1 MRLRAGIGRWWRL
14 RSLAVRLTV
23 IATAVLAAGLI
34 VGAAGMATLFFH
46 GRVDAVDDNAQTET
60 ATITSLVTSGQLPDP
75 LPAPADQPVLAQV
88 VDAAGTVLAATPS
101 ASRVVPLLALSQV
114 HSRPAGQAFTTQAS
128 ALGSAPLRVI
138 VSPTRL
144 HGAVV
149 TVVSAVLYTDVHG
162 TLTAML
168 RTLAIAV
175 PIVLVAVAMATWI
188 AVGSALTPVDELRAA
203 ADRVADTR
211 GRTAPQLPVLE
222 SRDELARLAETL
234 NRMLARLHSA
244 TDQQVTF
251 IADAAHELRSPLASI
266 RTQLDVALSTPTD
279 ATEWQQVAS
288 DVRTDVERVSAL
300 ADDLLLLAKLDS
312 GVSPSPLR
320 VDLRAA
326 AGLPG
331 APLDVEGDPLAL
343 RRALD
348 NLISNARRHARQSV
362 QVSARRENGDVVIYV
377 DDDGNGVADH
387 DRERVFQRWLRLD
400 DARDRDHGGAGLGLA
415 IARSV
420 ARSHGGDV
428 NLTDSPLGGVRAV
441 LRLPAA
447 GAHVTEPGPA

>member
-1 MRLRAGIGRWWRL
+1 MRLRAGIGRWWRV

-46 GRVDAVDDNAQTET
+46 GRVDAVDDNAQSET

-101 ASRVVPLLALSQV
+101 ASRVVPLLPLSQV
-114 HSRPAGQAFTTQAS
+114 HSRPVGHAFTTQAS

-144 HGAVV
+144 HGAAV

-175 PIVLVAVAMATWI
+175 PIVLVAAAMATWI

-279 ATEWQQVAS
+279 AREWQQVAS

-312 GVSPSPLR
+312 GVSPRRLP

-331 APLDVEGDPLAL
+331 DPT
-343 RRALD
+343 R
-348 NLISNARRHARQSV
+348 
-362 QVSARRENGDVVIYV
+362 G
-377 DDDGNGVADH
+377 
-387 DRERVFQRWLRLD
+387 
-400 DARDRDHGGAGLGLA
+400 
-415 IARSV
+415 
-420 ARSHGGDV
+420 
-428 NLTDSPLGGVRAV
+428 
-441 LRLPAA
+441 
-447 GAHVTEPGPA
+447 